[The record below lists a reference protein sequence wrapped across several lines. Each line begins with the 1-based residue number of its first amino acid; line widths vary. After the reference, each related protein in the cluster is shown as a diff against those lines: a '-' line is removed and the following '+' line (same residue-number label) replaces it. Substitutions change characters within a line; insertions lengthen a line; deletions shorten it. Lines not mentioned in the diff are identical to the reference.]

1 MIVSDFTV
9 FEIDLRRL
17 STNEVKNFFKKTH
30 GVIMESWTLT
40 VNNCF
45 TRGMLHIAPAREKL
59 AVVETCVQQALAGTY
74 PREIPDFPA
83 RDIRT
88 VPIAELRGKPG
99 LSTVEGQARLLHDL
113 GNIEL
118 QAMELAFRSLVEF
131 PEAPPKFRQELAQL
145 VLSEA
150 KHFSLCVEGLSD
162 LGFPWGTW
170 PGHLTL
176 WAAVSR
182 EDTLLD
188 RILIVH
194 RYLEGSGLDA
204 GHGVQR
210 RLTGVDNPRLKSI
223 LEVIVTDEL
232 GHVQFGSY
240 WFNKICELE
249 NRDPVFEFKNRLMA
263 VKDRIPKR
271 LEKINHQIRRTAG
284 FSDFELQCLDSM
296 YQVNP

>member
-1 MIVSDFTV
+1 
-9 FEIDLRRL
+9 
-17 STNEVKNFFKKTH
+17 
-30 GVIMESWTLT
+30 
-40 VNNCF
+40 
-45 TRGMLHIAPAREKL
+45 MLHIASAREKL
-59 AVVETCVQQALAGTY
+59 AAVETSVSEALRGIY
-74 PREIPDFPA
+74 KKEIPEFPA

-99 LSTVEGQARLLHDL
+99 LSQLEGQARLLHDV

-118 QAMELAFRSLVEF
+118 QAMELAFRTLLEF
-131 PEAPPKFRQELAQL
+131 PEAPPLFRTELAAL

-150 KHFSLCVEGLSD
+150 RHFSLCLDGLEN

-176 WAAVSR
+176 WTSVSS

-204 GHGVQR
+204 GHLIQK
-210 RLTGVDNPRLKSI
+210 RLTGIDSKNLGPI
-223 LEVIVTDEL
+223 LDVIVAEEFD
-232 GHVQFGSY
+232 HVQFGSR

-249 NRDPVFEFKNRLMA
+249 NRDAASEFKIRLKA
-263 VKDRIPKR
+263 VQDRIPKR
-271 LEKINHQIRRTAG
+271 REKVNLEVRRRAG
-284 FSDFELQCLDSM
+284 FSDFELDCLEQMQSGRL
-296 YQVNP
+296 